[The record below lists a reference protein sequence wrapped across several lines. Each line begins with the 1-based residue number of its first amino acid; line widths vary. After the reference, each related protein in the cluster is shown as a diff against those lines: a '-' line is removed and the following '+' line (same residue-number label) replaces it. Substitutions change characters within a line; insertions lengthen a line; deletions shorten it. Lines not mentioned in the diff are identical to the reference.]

1 MRIVRNDLLI
11 LCEKF
16 GIRGCLHKN
25 LYLLAPYDANIS
37 CKKPRI
43 KISRA
48 NIQNSKKLV
57 SRNFLI
63 LYGTYVI
70 LHTSSSLIQTILSVP
85 DSHRISCSRRS
96 RTVCSSVQKIRI
108 TVGRESTLLY
118 HPAPKN
124 SLFFLHDYCMHSL
137 WNCQYPFL
145 KKFIHSASLSAG
157 SAVSSDP
164 HS

>member
-48 NIQNSKKLV
+48 NIQNSKKFL

-85 DSHRISCSRRS
+85 DSHRISCLRRS
-96 RTVCSSVQKIRI
+96 RTFWRLLIARSPSVGNLRYRI
-108 TVGRESTLLY
+108 TLPRRIPYLFYMFILCICL
-118 HPAPKN
+118 
-124 SLFFLHDYCMHSL
+124 SLVNINF
-137 WNCQYPFL
+137 
-145 KKFIHSASLSAG
+145 KTITI
-157 SAVSSDP
+157 SS
-164 HS
+164 